1 MFVLGI
7 DPGLTRCGYGL
18 VERAPRRLLAS
29 GRTGTGSG
37 VSSGSGSG
45 SGSGLGRRSSGSGN
59 SGGSGRHE
67 MRAYGVLQTPH
78 TDPINERLA
87 SLMGQ
92 LDALITLHRP
102 DVVVVERVFFQ
113 TNARTAMGVAQASG
127 LALALATKAGCVV
140 AQYTSNEVK
149 QAITGFGGAEKA
161 QVQNMVARMLGL
173 ETIPKPADAADALAL
188 ALHHLGVAP
197 FTDSVAASIGASGVS
212 NALASA
218 IASAG
223 GASASPYGN
232 ARVATSAGGIRLRP
246 DRSNAEGSERSGAR
260 AANNVATRRLAVENV
275 AVENLAAENLS
286 SENLASENVMA
297 EKLAPRKVSAANVA
311 VRNGTGVPKRELVR
325 VPQSDDGV
333 NDMSKAAPV
342 RKIRT

>member
-18 VERAPRRLLAS
+18 VERAPRRRSAS
-29 GRTGTGSG
+29 GSI
-37 VSSGSGSG
+37 SN
-45 SGSGLGRRSSGSGN
+45 SGLGRRSSSLGGS
-59 SGGSGRHE
+59 SAGSGRHE

-92 LDALITLHRP
+92 LEALLTLYRP

-161 QVQNMVARMLGL
+161 QVQQMVARMLGL

-197 FTDSVAASIGASGVS
+197 FTDSVAASIGATGSGG
-212 NALASA
+212 ALAAA
-218 IASAG
+218 ISSAG
-223 GASASPYGN
+223 GSVSAYGN

-246 DRSNAEGSERSGAR
+246 AGTDPVKDTVVRKPIEKGSVAFNATFAGAD
-260 AANNVATRRLAVENV
+260 
-275 AVENLAAENLS
+275 
-286 SENLASENVMA
+286 
-297 EKLAPRKVSAANVA
+297 
-311 VRNGTGVPKRELVR
+311 
-325 VPQSDDGV
+325 QS
-333 NDMSKAAPV
+333 NDMSSNVGKAVQV
-342 RKIRT
+342 RKIRK

>member
-18 VERAPRRLLAS
+18 VERAPRRVSAS
-29 GRTGTGSG
+29 GRGS
-37 VSSGSGSG
+37 SSG
-45 SGSGLGRRSSGSGN
+45 GLGRRSSSAGGS
-59 SGGSGRHE
+59 SGASGRHE

-92 LDALITLHRP
+92 LDALISRHRP

-161 QVQNMVARMLGL
+161 QVQQMVARMLGL

-197 FTDSVAASIGASGVS
+197 FTDSVAASIGAAAGVD
-212 NALASA
+212 ALAAAISSA
-218 IASAG
+218 SQG
-223 GASASPYGN
+223 GFNGRSSTGPMVDAKGGGLVSPYGN
-232 ARVATSAGGIRLRP
+232 ARVATSAGGVKLRP
-246 DRSNAEGSERSGAR
+246 NSIANGESVKKKPSQASVEGEGSSG
-260 AANNVATRRLAVENV
+260 
-275 AVENLAAENLS
+275 
-286 SENLASENVMA
+286 
-297 EKLAPRKVSAANVA
+297 KVSAS
-311 VRNGTGVPKRELVR
+311 RNLVGP
-325 VPQSDDGV
+325 VGPVGPVHLLSPVGSEIDCDMV
-333 NDMSKAAPV
+333 TAMSKAAPV
-342 RKIRT
+342 RKMRK

>member
-18 VERAPRRLLAS
+18 VERAPRRVKGQLAV
-29 GRTGTGSG
+29 GSAPG
-37 VSSGSGSG
+37 AA
-45 SGSGLGRRSSGSGN
+45 SGLGRRSSGSSDSSGLVARSVRSGA
-59 SGGSGRHE
+59 SGGHQ

-92 LDALITLHRP
+92 LDALITMHRP

-127 LALALATKAGCVV
+127 LALALATKAGCLV

-149 QAITGFGGAEKA
+149 QAITGFGGADKI
-161 QVQNMVARMLGL
+161 QVQQMVARMLGL

-197 FTDSVAASIGASGVS
+197 FSDSVAASIGGSVGGSIGGTSSLQV
-212 NALASA
+212 A
-218 IASAG
+218 IASSIG
-223 GASASPYGN
+223 GSASPFGN
-232 ARVATSAGGIRLRP
+232 ARVATSAGGI
-246 DRSNAEGSERSGAR
+246 
-260 AANNVATRRLAVENV
+260 
-275 AVENLAAENLS
+275 
-286 SENLASENVMA
+286 
-297 EKLAPRKVSAANVA
+297 KL
-311 VRNGTGVPKRELVR
+311 GLV
-325 VPQSDDGV
+325 
-333 NDMSKAAPV
+333 AAPV
-342 RKIRT
+342 GSCAGDGVVVGVKVVGVNAVGAGVGLKADGGLKEVSKVARVRKNRE

>member
-18 VERAPRRLLAS
+18 VERAPRRVSAS
-29 GRTGTGSG
+29 GRGS
-37 VSSGSGSG
+37 SNA
-45 SGSGLGRRSSGSGN
+45 GLGRRSIPAGGSSGT
-59 SGGSGRHE
+59 SGRHE

-161 QVQNMVARMLGL
+161 QVQQMVARMLGL

-197 FTDSVAASIGASGVS
+197 FTDSVAASIGSSSIGG
-212 NALASA
+212 ALAAAISSA
-218 IASAG
+218 SQGAVS
-223 GASASPYGN
+223 GASTGGSVAKSKGGGLASPYGN
-232 ARVATSAGGIRLRP
+232 ARVATSAGGVKLRP
-246 DRSNAEGSERSGAR
+246 HSIVNGESVEKRSSQASVERAGSSGKISTGRNRVGSTDLDGSGGSVGSEMDCGTVR
-260 AANNVATRRLAVENV
+260 AMGN
-275 AVENLAAENLS
+275 AAGK
-286 SENLASENVMA
+286 AMG
-297 EKLAPRKVSAANVA
+297 SAAGEA
-311 VRNGTGVPKRELVR
+311 MG
-325 VPQSDDGV
+325 S
-333 NDMSKAAPV
+333 AAGKTAPM
-342 RKIRT
+342 RKIRK

>member
-18 VERAPRRLLAS
+18 VERAPRRVSAS
-29 GRTGTGSG
+29 GRGSSDG
-37 VSSGSGSG
+37 
-45 SGSGLGRRSSGSGN
+45 GLGRRAVPAGGSSGT
-59 SGGSGRHE
+59 SGRHE

-78 TDPINERLA
+78 TDPLNERLA

-92 LDALITLHRP
+92 LDALIALHRP

-161 QVQNMVARMLGL
+161 QVQQMVARMLGL

-197 FTDSVAASIGASGVS
+197 FTHSVAASIGSASSGG
-212 NALASA
+212 ALAAAITSA
-218 IASAG
+218 SQG
-223 GASASPYGN
+223 GASGGSSNGSVAKSKGGGSALPYGN
-232 ARVATSAGGIRLRP
+232 ARVATSAGGVKLRSHSIVNGESAEKK
-246 DRSNAEGSERSGAR
+246 RSHASVEGAGASGKISAERNGVDTVGSVDLVGSSGSVGSEMDCGIVR
-260 AANNVATRRLAVENV
+260 AMGKA
-275 AVENLAAENLS
+275 
-286 SENLASENVMA
+286 
-297 EKLAPRKVSAANVA
+297 KG
-311 VRNGTGVPKRELVR
+311 NGMG
-325 VPQSDDGV
+325 
-333 NDMSKAAPV
+333 NAAPM
-342 RKIRT
+342 RKMRK